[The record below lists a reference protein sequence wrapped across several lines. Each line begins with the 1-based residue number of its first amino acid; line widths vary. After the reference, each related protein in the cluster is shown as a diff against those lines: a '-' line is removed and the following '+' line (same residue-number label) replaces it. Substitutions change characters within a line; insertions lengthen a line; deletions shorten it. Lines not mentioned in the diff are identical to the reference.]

1 MTNSF
6 LFYSTILKHL
16 QVPFSNDVVKNIEG
30 AVKVS
35 NFITILPYSNIDV
48 FFFNVFQDS
57 LYLDQNNV
65 LFVFIRLI
73 KNIYHINI

>member
-1 MTNSF
+1 MMQIIQKITEMELDDEQF

-48 FFFNVFQDS
+48 FFLNVFQGS
-57 LYLDQNNV
+57 LY
-65 LFVFIRLI
+65 
-73 KNIYHINI
+73 